1 MALIFI
7 FGMILERFFK
17 EIKLPALLG
26 TIIAGI
32 LLGPHVLN
40 LIDTKIL
47 DISPD
52 LRQIALIV
60 ILMRA
65 GLSLNLKELKKV
77 GRPAILMCFVPACFE
92 ILAVSII
99 APKILGI
106 TVIEA
111 AILGCVVAAV
121 SPAVIVP
128 SMIKLIYSRYG
139 VDKSIP
145 QIVMAGSS
153 VDGIFIIV
161 LFGVFMSLAGGESI
175 SIIQIISIP
184 ISVCVGATIGILTGW
199 SLSKIMKKIDIRD
212 TAKVLAILSISFLFI
227 ALENK
232 VKNIIPFS
240 GLLAVMTMGMGLL
253 YFSPEIAKNMS
264 LKFSKIWVVAE
275 ILLFVL
281 VGASVDLSY
290 ILSSG
295 STIII
300 LIIIAVVF
308 RMLGVFIS
316 LLKTDLNIKEKFFCM
331 VSYTP
336 KATVQA
342 AIGGIPLA
350 RGIASGNMI
359 MAASVVSILV
369 MAPIG
374 EIGIKALYKKCLKK
388 S

>member
-1 MALIFI
+1 
-7 FGMILERFFK
+7 MILERFFK